1 MNKSIERVLF
11 MIRLFT
17 AVGRLHVEGQRKGGK
32 IPVVILRNRE
42 YILDIQ
48 EFVLWSALNWR
59 ILRPDQIQN
68 LYREKELETGFCS
81 SRSFDD
87 CMCRLIQR
95 GLVAEGNGET
105 DAQALYRLLSDLYIM
120 PISENPLLRLYS
132 FFRLCVFGNAPYSAA
147 KKILHKDK
155 RTADEKK
162 VVHLAGQAL
171 LSTAE
176 IVKCFER
183 NKLDFCCEEELLD
196 TLYCDEFTTSD
207 NIADEVSCLPECRP
221 VIDSVANLYLRK
233 QIIFERI

>member
-1 MNKSIERVLF
+1 MT
-11 MIRLFT
+11 RLFT
-17 AVGRLHVEGQRKGGK
+17 AVGRLHIEGHGKDGK
-32 IPVVILRNRE
+32 IPVVILKNRE

-59 ILRPDQIQN
+59 ILRPGQVQN
-68 LYREKELETGFCS
+68 LYWEKEQETGFCS

-87 CMCRLIQR
+87 CMSRLTQR
-95 GLVAEGNGET
+95 GLVAEGSGET
-105 DAQALYRLLSDLYIM
+105 DEQALYRLLSDLYIM
-120 PISENPLLRLYS
+120 PISENPFLRLCS
-132 FFRLCVFGNAPYSAA
+132 FFRLCVFGNVPYSAA
-147 KKILHKDK
+147 KKILRRDK

-162 VVHLAGQAL
+162 VIRLARQAL

-196 TLYCDEFTTSD
+196 TLYYDEFTTSD
-207 NIADEVSCLPECRP
+207 NIADMVSCLPECRS
-221 VIDSVANLYLRK
+221 VIRSVANLYLRR